1 MCLCPSQ
8 YLAHISICSIL
19 NRYLL
24 NSYYEPGTGKSQ
36 TNSTSWTTV
45 VVSVLSAGMS
55 SLAQSSGIQG
65 DVQWQ
70 RWYSSMANLSFF
82 FFVVVSYMA
91 HISFSTISVFE
102 RKEQFLLSFENDE
115 TLIFKSLSMQGCW
128 YEISQYHIW

>member
-1 MCLCPSQ
+1 
-8 YLAHISICSIL
+8 
-19 NRYLL
+19 
-24 NSYYEPGTGKSQ
+24 
-36 TNSTSWTTV
+36 
-45 VVSVLSAGMS
+45 MS

-128 YEISQYHIW
+128 YEISQYHI